1 MIEVLVSWIFIAITS
16 YVIGFEVLELLLHL
30 IIHGNRGETLHPHV
44 LRCFIG
50 LAFINAYAQ
59 IVSLCAGVGMWADYI
74 LLFACLIIVFVD
86 KDRLGRVMNP
96 GSAASAH
103 PYRSVAYA
111 VLILLMAY
119 GTSRGY
125 MHFDTNLYH
134 AQAIHWIEDYGVVPG
149 LANIQSRFGYN
160 SAEFA
165 LNALYGFKWLVGRS
179 LHTSVGFFAL
189 LSSFTVVG
197 IVGAFKRDDAG
208 KIHIVPRVSDYVRIG
223 LIYYLGLIYS
233 EMISPASD
241 YYAQL
246 LLFNIVIMWLD
257 AASNNTS
264 SDVSGSLYVAGERQS
279 IYGILAIL
287 VVYAVTIKLSLAPLV
302 LLALIPGLYWIKNK
316 NYKSIVTC
324 LISGLIIAIPYFIRG
339 YFISGWILYPSTSVN
354 LGAPDWQIPEGMAKY
369 DAREIG
375 MWGRG
380 IMRAE
385 EWDSVTAF
393 NWIPGYISSLS
404 VMEKLWLIGAV
415 ASFICV
421 IILTIRTAAS
431 YKSSIPGE
439 SSIPTKSANARESCD
454 KAGHLQIILLILILC
469 IGMIA
474 WFIKAPLVRYG
485 YSYIIIIP
493 LLTLGYSVRNAD
505 NLCIRNRSL
514 NLRLISFIF
523 VCVMISLLK
532 AKGLLSDIVRTVGM
546 EYYVNQQDYINGD
559 AFTYTVDGI
568 TFYVAED
575 AGQIGYYKI
584 PSTVEERQDFALRG
598 SELKDGFRYS
608 E

>member
-30 IIHGNRGETLHPHV
+30 LIHGNRAEASHPHV
-44 LRCFIG
+44 LRCLVG
-50 LAFINAYAQ
+50 LACINAYAQ
-59 IVSLCAGVGMWADYI
+59 IISLFAGVGMWADYI
-74 LLFACLIIVFVD
+74 LLFACLLIVFVD
-86 KDRLGRVMNP
+86 KDRLGRVMNL
-96 GSAASAH
+96 GQAVSAH
-103 PYRSVAYA
+103 PYRSVVYL

-165 LNALYGFKWLVGRS
+165 LNALYGFKWLTGRS
-179 LHTSVGFFAL
+179 LHTSAGFFAL

-257 AASNNTS
+257 AASINTS
-264 SDVSGSLYVAGERQS
+264 SDVSGSLYAAGERQS
-279 IYGILAIL
+279 IYGILTIL

-316 NYKSIVTC
+316 NYMGIITC
-324 LISGLIIAIPYFIRG
+324 LISGLIIAVPYLIRG
-339 YFISGWILYPSTSVN
+339 HFISGWVLYPSTLISF
-354 LGAPDWQIPEGMAKY
+354 GTPDWQMPVGMAKY
-369 DAREIG
+369 DAKEIG

-385 EWDSVTAF
+385 GWDSVTAF
-393 NWIPGYISSLS
+393 NWIPGYISALS
-404 VMEKLWLIGAV
+404 VMEKLWLLAAV
-415 ASFICV
+415 ASLVCV
-421 IILTIRTAAS
+421 IILAIKAAALR
-431 YKSSIPGE
+431 KSGNNDE
-439 SSIPTKSANARESCD
+439 R
-454 KAGHLQIILLILILC
+454 LQIIPLMLILC
-469 IGMIA
+469 IGMIT

-485 YSYIIIIP
+485 YSYIIILP
-493 LLTLGYSVRNAD
+493 LLTLGYILRRVDGLSMGNRTIN
-505 NLCIRNRSL
+505 IRV
-514 NLRLISFIF
+514 ISFVILS
-523 VCVMISLLK
+523 VIIVLLK
-532 AKGLLSDIVRTVGM
+532 AKGLISDIIRTAGM
-546 EYYVNQQDYINGD
+546 EYYVNQQDYIDGD

-575 AGQIGYYKI
+575 AGQIGYYKM
-584 PSTVEERQDFALRG
+584 PSTVEERHDFALRG
-598 SELKDGFRYS
+598 QSLRDGFRYS